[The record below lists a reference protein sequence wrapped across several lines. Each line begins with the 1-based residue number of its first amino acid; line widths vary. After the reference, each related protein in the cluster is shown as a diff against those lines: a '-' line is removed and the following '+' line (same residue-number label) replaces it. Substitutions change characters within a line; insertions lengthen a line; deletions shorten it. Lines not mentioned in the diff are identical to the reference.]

1 MRHCPGSITMPG
13 LPGLRRLLLDGVSG
27 LLPRQQT
34 TLHIVN
40 AGEAVA
46 AQEIGDLP
54 AAIAAATGD
63 NHGLVGRDFAQA
75 GRNLTHRDK
84 VHAGDVSGS
93 VFFRLAHVD
102 QNDIIP
108 PLKRTYCGDI
118 HVERQMVDVDVTR
131 RCTVR
136 NDGCGCCRCAA
147 SRYGKRGDDDQ
158 QDEETLNASWKEPRT
173 RNWKREPGTGCADPW
188 LYDRMPG
195 ERLLLFRFT
204 MSALR

>member
-1 MRHCPGSITMPG
+1 MRCHPGSHEMSSLPG
-13 LPGLRRLLLDGVSG
+13 LPWLLLDGVSG

-46 AQEIGDLP
+46 TQEIGDLP

-63 NHGLVGRDFAQA
+63 NHGLVGRDFVQA
-75 GRNLTHRDK
+75 GRNLTHRDE

-93 VFFRLAHVD
+93 VFFWLAHVD
-102 QNDIIP
+102 QDDIIP

-118 HVERQMVDVDVTR
+118 DVERQIVDVDVTR

-136 NDGCGCCRCAA
+136 NDGCGCRRCTAGCYCICGYDEQQEKETFHRML
-147 SRYGKRGDDDQ
+147 SGKDR
-158 QDEETLNASWKEPRT
+158 ELRT
-173 RNWKREPGTGCADPW
+173 EN
-188 LYDRMPG
+188 
-195 ERLLLFRFT
+195 
-204 MSALR
+204 